1 MFVKC
6 VEVSL
11 AVGGGIAGL
20 ISARYWLRAS
30 VIQVK
35 PIWSKHGG
43 VEPGVHSLS
52 QDGWMFGMLEAATES
67 ARLNK
72 IAARWT
78 AATVVLGAISAL
90 VGALSG

>member
-1 MFVKC
+1 MFVKY
-6 VEVSL
+6 VEVLL

-20 ISARYWLRAS
+20 VAAGYWLKAS
-30 VIQVK
+30 AVQIE
-35 PIWSKHGG
+35 PIWSKYGG
-43 VEPGVHSLS
+43 VEPGVHSHS
-52 QDGWMFGMLEAATES
+52 QDGWIVGMLEAATES

-90 VGALSG
+90 IGALSG